1 MVRVKVAY
9 KQIKPPLVGEYA
21 FPLVGF
27 VFKTANVTFGGS
39 GGIMSTARLEL
50 PYTCNSQA
58 KSRDESNQ
66 IKSNYLF
73 QSRAHKGQTIKGGNP
88 PYNDY

>member
-1 MVRVKVAY
+1 MAGSAAVASELG
-9 KQIKPPLVGEYA
+9 ISFESDLLVQNHRQNRFLRHFYPRSE
-21 FPLVGF
+21 
-27 VFKTANVTFGGS
+27 NE
-39 GGIMSTARLEL
+39 ST
-50 PYTCNSQA
+50 
-58 KSRDESNQ
+58 NQ